1 MLWRLLTCL
10 ALSICCVT
18 AIACGASQGRGES
31 PASESG
37 VVPTCP
43 VELIPDLMAGP
54 LGTLFPRDPDS
65 APPDCLLS
73 DEAGNFGPFGS
84 EFEEYE
90 RLGWV
95 CSCDGAGHEAGR
107 GSFSVHIDL
116 YHTTA
121 GAHEAYAREAVDV
134 QDPRNK
140 EVKGLDEA
148 LLADLGDERVIKQK
162 FYAGDVILLMRRRNV
177 VASMRLTQEAS
188 VDLLEYAAQ
197 LDENIQAAANAATPP
212 Q

>member
-1 MLWRLLTCL
+1 
-10 ALSICCVT
+10 
-18 AIACGASQGRGES
+18 
-31 PASESG
+31 
-37 VVPTCP
+37 
-43 VELIPDLMAGP
+43 
-54 LGTLFPRDPDS
+54 
-65 APPDCLLS
+65 
-73 DEAGNFGPFGS
+73 
-84 EFEEYE
+84 
-90 RLGWV
+90 
-95 CSCDGAGHEAGR
+95 
-107 GSFSVHIDL
+107 
-116 YHTTA
+116 
-121 GAHEAYAREAVDV
+121 V